1 MEERP
6 LPLVVVVEMV
16 VLLEAD
22 MCMKETPRAPRGGEE
37 EEEDDKP
44 GAGGMSAAK
53 AAWLLWLL
61 PGSVLLLLVSMVPDG
76 KGGWLVAS
84 PSPSRPCE
92 MTTPTDQARCATR
105 RGAAD
110 KQPRPQRA

>member
-1 MEERP
+1 M
-6 LPLVVVVEMV
+6 PLVVVVEMV

-53 AAWLLWLL
+53 AAWLLW
-61 PGSVLLLLVSMVPDG
+61 
-76 KGGWLVAS
+76 
-84 PSPSRPCE
+84 
-92 MTTPTDQARCATR
+92 
-105 RGAAD
+105 
-110 KQPRPQRA
+110 